1 MFSFISLCVVFLH
14 TQQLPI
20 VSYSD
25 LKAIYGRGSHLCT
38 FFPMICDIMY
48 RFLLCHYD
56 KILLLLLLLLLQLQV
71 GATVVVVLVL
81 VFILDL
87 TNERAIFRSFDGF
100 MIFAIF
106 FWTVGLMAFCYVHFV
121 WVEPSRSLLLGLQQV
136 KLGTSHT
143 FQEKC

>member
-48 RFLLCHYD
+48 QFLLCHYD
-56 KILLLLLLLLLQLQV
+56 KILLLLLLQV

-87 TNERAIFRSFDGF
+87 TNERAIFQSFDGF

-106 FWTVGLMAFCYVHFV
+106 FWTVCLMAFSYVHFM

-136 KLGTSHT
+136 KLVTSHT